1 MQAMISTAALALL
14 TAGCAHVGSA
24 AQQPAAQSLAG
35 TRWEITKI
43 NGASPAA
50 ERKAQLNFTGDRI
63 SGNAGCNGF
72 GGGYVLADH
81 VLTVTQMISTKMAC
95 VGPGMEQESAVFKIL
110 RSPMTVARHDDGSMT
125 LSDEGGTVT
134 LRRAG

>member
-1 MQAMISTAALALL
+1 MRSTAGLVLL
-14 TAGCAHVGSA
+14 IAGCAHFGSV

-35 TRWEITKI
+35 TRWEINKI
-43 NGASPAA
+43 NGASPTA
-50 ERKAQLNFTGDRI
+50 ERKAQLNFTGDRV

-81 VLTVTQMISTKMAC
+81 VLTVTRMISTKMAC

-110 RSPMTVARHDDGSMT
+110 GAPMTVARHDDGSMT
-125 LSDEGGTVT
+125 LSDDGGTVT
-134 LRRAG
+134 LRPAG